1 MSLNSFEPTNALGAD
16 ALFVLPQGVSTT
28 YAPTNTSPR
37 QVSVEKLALSR
48 LPGAMRNMGWGT
60 AAALMQRWFDSPAW
74 EMPGSWKTLQTQPS
88 PMSIP
93 DAQCDQRIVTMDWAM
108 KFERC
113 RRAVEVAESRLD
125 TPKAVARLKQRLK
138 DVRWQGDI
146 PFGLGFRGMS
156 AVQMDANSQVNFA
169 ELGDAWDDL
178 DDMYGALGTATVKV
192 GVVGNV
198 FKDTNAT
205 TGVARVLLHITHL
218 GFYLRDQYDFN
229 GLQYL
234 GTWTEDR
241 VLTKIETAFSMTHQG
256 HIILRMKSGPFAVVT
271 NADFRAYREETGK
284 GGDFLIYSDVLW
296 RKTDQIIDL
305 GLFD

>member
-16 ALFVLPQGVSTT
+16 ALFVLPQGASTT
-28 YAPTNTSPR
+28 YAPTNTPPR

-125 TPKAVARLKQRLK
+125 TPKAVARLKQRLR
-138 DVRWQGDI
+138 DARWQGDT

-178 DDMYGALGTATVKV
+178 DDMYGALGTAIVKV
-192 GVVGNV
+192 GVVGTV

-205 TGVARVLLHITHL
+205 TGVVRILLHISHL

-241 VLTKIETAFSMTHQG
+241 VLTKVETAFSMTHQG
-256 HIILRMKSGPFAVVT
+256 HIILRLKSGPFAVVT
-271 NADFRAYREETGK
+271 NGDFRAYREETGK

-296 RKTDQIIDL
+296 RKTNQIIDL
-305 GLFD
+305 GVFD

>member
-16 ALFVLPQGVSTT
+16 ALFVLPQGASTT
-28 YAPTNTSPR
+28 YAPTNTPPR

-113 RRAVEVAESRLD
+113 RRAVEVAESVLTTPNAIKVLRSRLN
-125 TPKAVARLKQRLK
+125 KAGWR
-138 DVRWQGDI
+138 GDGA
-146 PFGLGFRGMS
+146 FKLGFKYMS
-156 AVQMDANSQVNFA
+156 AVEVDALSQVNYST
-169 ELGDAWDDL
+169 LGGNWDVLDDL
-178 DDMYGALGTATVKV
+178 YGALGKALLKV
-192 GVVGNV
+192 GVVGTA
-198 FKDTNAT
+198 FKEKNDVS
-205 TGVARVLLHITHL
+205 GHSRFLFHVSYL
-218 GFYLRDQYDFN
+218 GFYIRDQYDFN

-241 VLTKIETAFSMTHQG
+241 VLSKSETAFSVTNQG
-256 HIILRMKSGPFAVVT
+256 QIILSLKNGPFASVT
-271 NADFRAYREETGK
+271 NADFRKYRLETGK
-284 GGDFLIYSDVLW
+284 GGDFVVYSDVLW
-296 RKTDQIIDL
+296 RKTDQIVDL
-305 GLFD
+305 GFFV